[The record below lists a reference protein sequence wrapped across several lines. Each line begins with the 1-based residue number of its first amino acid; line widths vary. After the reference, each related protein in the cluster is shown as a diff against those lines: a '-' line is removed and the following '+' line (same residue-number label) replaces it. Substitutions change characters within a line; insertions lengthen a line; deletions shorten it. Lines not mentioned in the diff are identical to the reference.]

1 MKISHLAVAF
11 ALTGSVHAAGFIDN
25 FESYSPLY
33 GNMNGQGGW
42 VVTNGV
48 PANPGDG
55 PVVIVDAYT
64 WDGSNQSATVGG
76 VAPTSLGITSLTH
89 SISGVTMG
97 GLVPAVASWEMSFTE
112 STGIYPHNP
121 FSFEVNS
128 AAGNLLTIY
137 LNPSTPGSRE
147 VSWTSGLNPVVS
159 SGYIPG
165 VFGTISE
172 GVITQFQITTEWDG
186 NANIK
191 FKLENAGLLIAEGI
205 FLTGTSTT
213 AINSF
218 TTNLYTFGGA
228 GNGSITLDNVSV
240 IPEPSAA
247 LLGIMGMSLL
257 FSRRRRA

>member
-55 PVVIVDAYT
+55 PVVIVDNYT
-64 WDGSNQSATVGG
+64 WDGSDQSATVGG
-76 VAPTSLGITSLTH
+76 WEPTALGITSLTH
-89 SISGVTMG
+89 SVSGVS
-97 GLVPAVASWEMSFTE
+97 LEYSVASWEMSFTE
-112 STGIYPHNP
+112 STDLYPHNA
-121 FSFEVNS
+121 FSFVVDS
-128 AAGNLLTIY
+128 TAGNLLTIY
-137 LNPSTPGSRE
+137 LAPSTPGIRE
-147 VSWTSGLNPVVS
+147 VSWTSGLSPDVVS
-159 SGYIPG
+159 GYSPG
-165 VFGTISE
+165 LGFGTIAA
-172 GVITQFQITTEWDG
+172 GDITQFQIVTWWNGTKIQFD
-186 NANIK
+186 
-191 FKLENAGLLIAEGI
+191 LSNAGSTIATGY
-205 FLTGTSTT
+205 FDGASMSDSLTTFS
-213 AINSF
+213 ANW
-218 TTNLYTFGGA
+218 YTYGGA
-228 GNGSITLDNVSV
+228 GNNSITLDNVSV